1 MFFGILPRS
10 IFGELLKV
18 TLLALAALSAL
29 LMTGGAMFEAAKNDL
44 DPWRVLTITPLLIP
58 PTLPFTVPVCL
69 LLACTV
75 VYGRMSAAVEITALK
90 AGGISALRI
99 LWPAI
104 SLGLILGAL
113 GIYLSDRFIPAC
125 NRTVA
130 ELLLSDVEAN
140 IYAYLR
146 QRGSIV
152 APDYPYE
159 LYVRG
164 VRGDRLIGAII
175 KHRTAAG
182 SYDLVAQAE
191 EATLAVHQP
200 IQPPGQEP
208 ILVLRL
214 REGVA
219 TMNGSS
225 VHFRDR
231 TQQMPIP
238 KVIGADEQQ
247 AEVLSFRGCFEQ
259 AEKTRQMAWRLDRQ
273 FASAGLDAA
282 MTGAALGVAE
292 QFPAHVRE
300 ATQLARA
307 ARESEAEV
315 YLRIVQASAALPFV
329 LLGCPTAVFFQQR
342 DHLHTF
348 FVCFLPIV
356 TLFYPMMLLT
366 FNFFKEWSACP
377 AASLWLPSALLTVLA
392 APLLRQIM
400 RY

>member
-1 MFFGILPRS
+1 LYFGILPRS
-10 IFGELLKV
+10 ILGELLKV
-18 TLLALAALSAL
+18 TLLALSALSAL

-90 AGGISALRI
+90 AGGISAMRV

-104 SLGLILGAL
+104 SLGVALAAL

-164 VRGDRLIGAII
+164 VRGDRLMGAII

-238 KVIGADEQQ
+238 KIIGADEQQ

-259 AEKTRQMAWRLDRQ
+259 AANNREMARQRERQ

-282 MTGAALGVAE
+282 LSGTPLGVAE
-292 QFPAHVRE
+292 EFPTYVRE
-300 ATQLARA
+300 TTQLARA
-307 ARESEAEV
+307 AREAEAEV

-329 LLGCPTAVFFQQR
+329 LLGCPMAVWFQQR
-342 DHLHTF
+342 EYLHTF

-366 FNFFKEWSACP
+366 FNFFKESAACP
-377 AASLWLPSALLTVLA
+377 ATSLGLPSAILTVLA
-392 APLLRQIM
+392 LPLLRRVL